1 MDLKVFFIFQFIIPL
16 QINSKLNTFIANYF
30 KRFRPQIVIGT
41 GGFASG
47 PLLQVATWLNYP
59 TLIQEQNSYPGI
71 TNRILSKKVDRICV
85 AFDNMEKFF
94 PKQKIRIT
102 GNPVRDYLINLK
114 PSKISKGFFD
124 LDSNKK
130 TLAVIGGS
138 LGSKRINDL
147 IKSELEYIMSLESK
161 LFGNVDLFIT
171 KP

>member
-1 MDLKVFFIFQFIIPL
+1 M
-16 QINSKLNTFIANYF
+16 
-30 KRFRPQIVIGT
+30 IGT
-41 GGFASG
+41 GRICE

-94 PKQKIRIT
+94 QNQKLIIT

-114 PSKISKGFFD
+114 PNKTSRSFFD

-130 TLAVIGGS
+130 TLAS
-138 LGSKRINDL
+138 
-147 IKSELEYIMSLESK
+147 YWW
-161 LFGNVDLFIT
+161 
-171 KP
+171 